1 MKEENII
8 REHGQRSDTCLSSCF
23 DILLEHE
30 PKLGNAKCSRYYL
43 VEQICYASR
52 VDSPLFFMLSYAKKG
67 ELVSRYAIFNC
78 LTLWYANQITSLLL
92 CTKQIYDF
100 MLCLKKSTN
109 SLLYDMNSLSSSCY
123 AKVKIYSLMVC

>member
-1 MKEENII
+1 VKEENII

-30 PKLGNAKCSRYYL
+30 PKLGNAILAIILLNRY
-43 VEQICYASR
+43 AR